1 MADPHN
7 LFEWLNGIQEKRPM
21 SRTLKLTLAGAVVGL
36 LAACT
41 SSSHVL
47 VGNARPPISPDQVK
61 IYYEPPPKY
70 EQIATLD
77 ASSSS
82 LSFSDQSKTD
92 DAIAKLKAEAA
103 KVGANGIL
111 LQGVEKR
118 QTGSIGLGVGGSS
131 YGPSSA
137 SGGSVGGSGGLYDK
151 NAKGL
156 AIYVPPDVPGESH

>member
-1 MADPHN
+1 MPR
-7 LFEWLNGIQEKRPM
+7 IV
-21 SRTLKLTLAGAVVGL
+21 KLILTSAAACL

-47 VGNARPPISPDQVK
+47 VGNARPAISPDQVK
-61 IYYEPPPKY
+61 IYYEPPSKY

-82 LSFSDQSKTD
+82 MSFSDQAKTD

-111 LQGVEKR
+111 LQGVEKH
-118 QTGSIGLGVGGSS
+118 QTGSIGLGVGGGS

-137 SGGSVGGSGGLYDK
+137 SGGSVGGSGGLYNK
-151 NAKGL
+151 NARGL
-156 AIYVPPDVPGESH
+156 AIYVPPDAVVPGMVSPPPLPTPAPAESH

>member
-1 MADPHN
+1 
-7 LFEWLNGIQEKRPM
+7 M
-21 SRTLKLTLAGAVVGL
+21 SRMLKLTLAGTAAAL
-36 LAACT
+36 LVACT

-47 VGNARPPISPDQVK
+47 VGTARPAITPDQVK
-61 IYYEPPPKY
+61 VYFEPPPKY

-82 LSFSDQSKTD
+82 MSFSDQSKTD

-111 LQGVEKR
+111 LQGVEKH
-118 QTGSIGLGVGGSS
+118 QTGSIGLGVGGGS

-137 SGGSVGGSGGLYDK
+137 SGASVGGSGGLYNK

-156 AIYVPPDVPGESH
+156 AIYVPPDAAGESH

>member
-1 MADPHN
+1 
-7 LFEWLNGIQEKRPM
+7 M
-21 SRTLKLTLAGAVVGL
+21 SRTLKLTLAGAVACL

-47 VGNARPPISPDQVK
+47 VGTARPPISPDQVK

-77 ASSSS
+77 ASSGTM
-82 LSFSDQSKTD
+82 SFSDQSKTD
-92 DAIAKLKAEAA
+92 EAIAKLKAEAA

-111 LQGVEKR
+111 LQGVEKH
-118 QTGSIGLGVGGSS
+118 QSGSIGLGVGGASF
-131 YGPSSA
+131 GGSSA
-137 SGGSVGGSGGLYDK
+137 TGGSVGGSSGLYNK

-156 AIYVPPDVPGESH
+156 AIYVPDAP

>member
-1 MADPHN
+1 MPRIA
-7 LFEWLNGIQEKRPM
+7 
-21 SRTLKLTLAGAVVGL
+21 KLIPAAAIVGL
-36 LAACT
+36 LVGCT

-61 IYYEPPPKY
+61 IYFEPPPRY

-82 LSFSDQSKTD
+82 MSFSDQAKTD

-111 LQGVEKR
+111 LQGVEKH
-118 QTGSIGLGVGGSS
+118 QTGSIGLGVGGGS
-131 YGPSSA
+131 YGPTSA
-137 SGGSVGGSGGLYDK
+137 SGGSVGGSGGLYNK

-156 AIYVPPDVPGESH
+156 AIYVPPDAVPPSPAAPPMPPPAPAEPH

>member
-1 MADPHN
+1 
-7 LFEWLNGIQEKRPM
+7 M
-21 SRTLKLTLAGAVVGL
+21 SRILKVTLAGAFAAL

-47 VGNARPPISPDQVK
+47 VGTARAPISPDQVK

-77 ASSSS
+77 ASSGSM
-82 LSFSDQSKTD
+82 SFSDQSKTD
-92 DAIAKLKAEAA
+92 EAIAKLKAEAA

-111 LQGVEKR
+111 LQGVEKH
-118 QTGSIGLGVGGSS
+118 QTGSIGVGVGGGS
-131 YGPSSA
+131 YGGGSA
-137 SGGSVGGSGGLYDK
+137 SGGSVGGSGGLYNK

-156 AIYVPPDVPGESH
+156 AIYVPETP

>member
-1 MADPHN
+1 
-7 LFEWLNGIQEKRPM
+7 M
-21 SRTLKLTLAGAVVGL
+21 SRMLTLTLAGAIATV

-47 VGNARPPISPDQVK
+47 VGNARPPIAPEQVK
-61 IYYEPPPKY
+61 VYFEPPPRY

-77 ASSSS
+77 ASSGSF
-82 LSFSDQSKTD
+82 SFSDQTKTD

-111 LQGVEKR
+111 LQGVEKH
-118 QTGSIGLGVGGSS
+118 QTGSIGLGVGGAS
-131 YGPSSA
+131 YGGSSA
-137 SGGSVGGSGGLYDK
+137 SGGSVGGSGGLYNK

-156 AIYVPPDVPGESH
+156 AIYVPPETP

>member
-1 MADPHN
+1 
-7 LFEWLNGIQEKRPM
+7 M
-21 SRTLKLTLAGAVVGL
+21 SRMLKLTLAGAAAAL

-47 VGNARPPISPDQVK
+47 VGTARPAISPDQVK
-61 IYYEPPPKY
+61 IYFEPPPKY

-77 ASSSS
+77 ASSGSM
-82 LSFSDQSKTD
+82 SFSDQGKTD
-92 DAIAKLKAEAA
+92 EAIAKLKAEAA

-111 LQGVEKR
+111 LQGVEKH
-118 QTGSIGLGVGGSS
+118 QTGSIGLGVGGGS

-137 SGGSVGGSGGLYDK
+137 SGGSVGGSGGLYNK

-156 AIYVPPDVPGESH
+156 AIYVPPDAAGESH